1 MTNDMPSFI
10 ELYTVYDN
18 RTDKVIYEG
27 TWSDVEDYAENSG
40 RYTVV
45 SQANGMIVN

>member
-1 MTNDMPSFI
+1 MTDKMPSFI

-18 RTDKVIYEG
+18 RTDKVICEG
-27 TWSDVEDYAENSG
+27 TWAEVEDYAENPG

-45 SQANGMIVN
+45 SQANGMIVS